1 MLFCF
6 SMCVS
11 SGNNKEEEE
20 SMMQEWFTL
29 VNKKNALIRRQNQLS
44 LLWVNVY
51 SFSLSPTLTN
61 GSSGLWAHTPIICW
75 DPHLKWFSQETWAQ
89 SEGRAPHSL
98 SPLPR
103 RSSTV
108 KRTKRHIST
117 DASAIM
123 WFQRLYYST
132 HYENWIDQKKNWKN
146 DFIHLKEEAIMTI
159 THIFTLF
166 FFNCFRSYFLP
177 QKMIMFI
184 F

>member
-1 MLFCF
+1 
-6 SMCVS
+6 
-11 SGNNKEEEE
+11 
-20 SMMQEWFTL
+20 MQEWFTL

-44 LLWVNVY
+44 LLWVHVY
-51 SFSLSPTLTN
+51 RFSLSPTLTN
-61 GSSGLWAHTPIICW
+61 WSGGLWAHTPIICW

-98 SPLPR
+98 PPLPR
-103 RSSTV
+103 WPSTV
-108 KRTKRHIST
+108 KRTKRHIRT

-132 HYENWIDQKKNWKN
+132 HYENWIDQKKKRIEKN

-166 FFNCFRSYFLP
+166 FNYFRSYFLP
-177 QKMIMFI
+177 QKMIMLI